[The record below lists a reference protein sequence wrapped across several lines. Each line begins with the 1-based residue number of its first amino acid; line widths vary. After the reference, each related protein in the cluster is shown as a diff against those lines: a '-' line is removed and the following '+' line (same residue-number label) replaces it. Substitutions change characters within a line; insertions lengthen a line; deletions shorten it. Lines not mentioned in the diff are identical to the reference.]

1 MELLTPDRDGS
12 EATREARIAASYA
25 PGRSIIDWAIP
36 VVYAR
41 DAGGTLVE

>member
-1 MELLTPDRDGS
+1 V

-25 PGRSIIDWAIP
+25 ERRESIDWAIP

-41 DAGGTLVE
+41 NAAGALVQ